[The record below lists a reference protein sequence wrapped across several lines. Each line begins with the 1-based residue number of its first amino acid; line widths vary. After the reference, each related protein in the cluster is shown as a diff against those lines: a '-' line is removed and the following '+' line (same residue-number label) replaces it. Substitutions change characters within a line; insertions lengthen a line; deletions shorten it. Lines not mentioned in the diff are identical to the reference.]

1 MWFGS
6 NLLAILA
13 ALEAVPPVRGQPS
26 RPYWWAF
33 PRPGAPMLLRGRL
46 EEAFEEEGVAQEQID
61 EDSGLAVEEAWWD
74 GYQWRDGPS
83 KGPLELLEQ
92 EGG

>member
-1 MWFGS
+1 MWCGS

-13 ALEAVPPVRGQPS
+13 ALKAASPVRGRLY
-26 RPYWWAF
+26 RPYWWEF
-33 PRPGAPMLLRGRL
+33 PRPGVPILLRGRL
-46 EEAFEEEGVAQEQID
+46 EEAFEEEGVTQDQID

-83 KGPLELLEQ
+83 RGPLELLS
-92 EGG
+92 